1 MKDEEQFDGHPGTS
15 PGAAQGR
22 KEAYTPPK
30 LTHYGNLEVVT
41 GAQQAEEYKVKLVI
55 GTSGIVQTPE
65 P

>member
-1 MKDEEQFDGHPGTS
+1 MKKEERFDGDPGTS
-15 PGAAQGR
+15 PDAAQGW

-55 GTSGIVQTPE
+55 GSSGIVQSPE
-65 P
+65 S